1 MDYPIY
7 ELIINEDLE
16 DDAEVS
22 VVSFVN
28 SPAIQKL
35 FNKFAEDSYNDYPQE
50 AINNAKRAVEYAD
63 KNGWGTC
70 GEATGKLRANQIANG
85 ENITRETI
93 ARISG
98 FRRHQ
103 QNKDVP
109 YSEGCG
115 GLMWDAWGGDAM
127 INWAEKKLRQIDK
140 QNFVIQ
146 NEEKRIISG
155 VIMLSDTPIYRN
167 DSTNGEYYV
176 VFSKDTIYKIVQKFF
191 KKGFQSNVNLQH
203 NAKDKVSGVTMFES
217 FISDKDRGILPMK
230 GFEDTPDGSWFGS
243 FKVDDDNVWDM
254 VKNGEIKGFSVE
266 GIFEYTR
273 KESKEEQVLN
283 EIKKILSSIS
293 DK

>member
-1 MDYPIY
+1 MDYPVY

-22 VVSFVN
+22 LVSFVDR
-28 SPAIQKL
+28 PAIQKM
-35 FNKFAEDSYNDYPQE
+35 FNKFAEDSYNDYPE
-50 AINNAKRAVEYAD
+50 AAKNNAKRALDYAE
-63 KNGWGTC
+63 KNGWGSC
-70 GEATGKLRANQIANG
+70 GEATGKLRANQISKG

-109 YSEGCG
+109 YDEGCG

-140 QNFVIQ
+140 QNFVVQ

-155 VIMLSDTPIYRN
+155 AIMLADSPIYRN
-167 DSTNGEYYV
+167 DNINGEYYV
-176 VFSKDTIYKIVQKFF
+176 VFTKDTIFKIVQKFF

-203 NAKDKVSGVTMFES
+203 NAKDKISNVTMFES
-217 FISDKDRGILPMK
+217 FISDKDRGILPMR

-243 FKVDDDNVWDM
+243 FKVDDDNVWEM
-254 VKNGEIKGFSVE
+254 VKSGEIKGFSVE
-266 GIFEYTR
+266 GIFEYTK

-283 EIKKILSSIS
+283 SIKKILSSIS
-293 DK
+293 DN

>member
-1 MDYPIY
+1 LWD
-7 ELIINEDLE
+7 EH
-16 DDAEVS
+16 
-22 VVSFVN
+22 
-28 SPAIQKL
+28 
-35 FNKFAEDSYNDYPQE
+35 FAEDSYNDYPQE
-50 AINNAKRAVEYAD
+50 AINNAKRAVEYAE

-70 GEATGKLRANQIANG
+70 GEATGKLRANQISKG

-103 QNKDVP
+103 QNKNVP
-109 YSEGCG
+109 YDEGCG

-140 QNFVIQ
+140 QNFVVQ
-146 NEEKRIISG
+146 SEEKRIISG
-155 VIMLSDTPIYRN
+155 AIMLADTPIYRN
-167 DSTNGEYYV
+167 DATNGEYYV
-176 VFSKDTIYKIVQKFF
+176 VFTKDTIFKIVQKFF

-203 NAKDKVSGVTMFES
+203 NAKDKVSNVTMFES

-243 FKVDDDNVWDM
+243 FKVDDDNVWEM
-254 VKNGEIKGFSVE
+254 VKSGEIKGFSVE
-266 GIFEYTR
+266 GIFEYTK
-273 KESKEEQVLN
+273 KETKEEQVLN
-283 EIKKILSSIS
+283 SIKKILSSIS